1 MRIHTFE
8 HVPFEGP
15 GAIADH
21 AARQGHSLVR
31 TRLFAG
37 DSLPSVKDFDLLVVM
52 GGPMG
57 VYDEGQYDWLA
68 AEKQFLRQA
77 MAAGRSVLGVCL
89 GAQLLAEA
97 LGGAVTRNPEREIG
111 WLPVRLTPWGK
122 TSPAFAGFPDE
133 FSPFHWHGDTFSI
146 ARGASCLASSKACA
160 NQAFA
165 VGAKFVGLQFHLET
179 TTQSMDLLIENCA
192 DELAA
197 GGAYVQTPEA
207 MRAGA
212 DALPALNALM
222 DRLLANMAR
231 EI

>member
-15 GAIADH
+15 AAIAES
-21 AARQGHSLVR
+21 AAKHGHPLVR

-37 DSLPSVKDFDLLVVM
+37 DPLPSVKDFDLLVVM

-57 VYDEGQYDWLA
+57 VHDERQYDWLV

-97 LGGAVTRNPEREIG
+97 LGAAVDKNPEREIG

-122 TSPAFAGFPDE
+122 SSPAFAGFPE
-133 FSPFHWHGDTFSI
+133 AFSPFHWHGDTFAI
-146 ARGASCLASSKACA
+146 ARGASCLASSEACA

-165 VGAKFVGLQFHLET
+165 VGAKLVGLQFHLET
-179 TTQSMDLLIENCA
+179 TTESMESLIANCA
-192 DELAA
+192 DELAP
-197 GGAYVQTPEA
+197 GGAYVQTAEA
-207 MRAGA
+207 MRAKTE
-212 DALPALNALM
+212 ALPALNALM
-222 DRLLANMAR
+222 DRLLVNMAR

>member
-21 AARQGHSLVR
+21 AAKRGFPLAR

-37 DSLPSVKDFDLLVVM
+37 DPLPSVKDFDLLVVM

-97 LGGAVTRNPEREIG
+97 LGAGVAKNPEREIG

-122 TSPAFAGFPDE
+122 TSPAFAGFPAE

-146 ARGASCLASSKACA
+146 ARGASCLASSEACA

-179 TTQSMDLLIENCA
+179 TAESMEALIANCA
-192 DELAA
+192 DELAS

-212 DALPALNALM
+212 DGLPALNALM